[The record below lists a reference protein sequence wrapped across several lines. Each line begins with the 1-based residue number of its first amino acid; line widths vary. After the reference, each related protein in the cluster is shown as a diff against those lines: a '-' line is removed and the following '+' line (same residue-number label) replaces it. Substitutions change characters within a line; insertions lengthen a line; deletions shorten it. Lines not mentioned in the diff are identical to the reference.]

1 MSGGKGG
8 STSSSV
14 QIPQWAEDAARANLA
29 RADQLAQIGFVP
41 ETAALPTI
49 AAFSPAQEAA
59 FQGTNLMAS
68 AFGMPVAAGT
78 GMPAPTEYA
87 GGIRGYSAAPL
98 YEAAIADLA
107 ASRPG
112 QYAALRAPFI
122 DPFTGAAPG
131 APFGAAVAPAA
142 AAAPAMAQ
150 QMYGGGSD
158 DYDYYGP
165 SYGNGG
171 SFASSA
177 LSAALP
183 GGVNNP
189 SQFGADVRDFFGI
202 GGTGDVM
209 NASRP
214 PSRPEGLGTSVG
226 SKR

>member
-8 STSSSV
+8 STTSKV
-14 QIPQWAEDAARANLA
+14 EIPQWAEDAARANLA

-41 ETAALPTI
+41 ETAALPTV
-49 AAFSPAQEAA
+49 AAFSPMQEAA

-68 AFGMPVAAGT
+68 AFGMPTVDGT

-98 YEAAIADLA
+98 YEAAVADLA

-142 AAAPAMAQ
+142 AAVPAMAQ
-150 QMYGGGSD
+150 PVYSGGSD
-158 DYDYYGP
+158 DNDYTP
-165 SYGNGG
+165 FYGNGG
-171 SFASSA
+171 SFASSN
-177 LSAALP
+177 LSSYLP

-189 SQFGADVRDFFGI
+189 SQFGADVRDFLGI
-202 GGTGDVM
+202 GGTGDVV

>member
-112 QYAALRAPFI
+112 QYAALQAPFI

-131 APFGAAVAPAA
+131 APFGAAIAPAA
-142 AAAPAMAQ
+142 AAAPTMGQ

-158 DYDYYGP
+158 DNYSPFYGD
-165 SYGNGG
+165 GG

-189 SQFGADVRDFFGI
+189 SQFGANVRDVFGI
-202 GGTGDVM
+202 GGTGDVA
-209 NASRP
+209 NAPRP
-214 PSRPEGLGTSVG
+214 PSRPEEREG
-226 SKR
+226 SSMGSGK